1 VSIWSTPRQ
10 PLRHL
15 GKRPQGRTEPAGL
28 VNKHGAVWDRVDG
41 GGGGSI
47 ILYVEEV
54 GAAGDG
60 GTSARAV
67 ALGGFVGVGV
77 CLDED
82 AARCIATAQVVGNS
96 ST

>member
-1 VSIWSTPRQ
+1 MVDAEAAAQASREEAS
-10 PLRHL
+10 
-15 GKRPQGRTEPAGL
+15 RTYGEPAGL
-28 VNKHGAVWDRVDG
+28 VNKHRAVWDRVDG

-54 GAAGDG
+54 GAAGGG

-82 AARCIATAQVVGNS
+82 TARCVATTQVVGNS

>member
-1 VSIWSTPRQ
+1 VSPQVSSTSM
-10 PLRHL
+10 
-15 GKRPQGRTEPAGL
+15 EPCGIGL
-28 VNKHGAVWDRVDG
+28 MA
-41 GGGGSI
+41 
-47 ILYVEEV
+47 VEEV
-54 GAAGDG
+54 GAAGGG

-82 AARCIATAQVVGNS
+82 AATAQVVGNS